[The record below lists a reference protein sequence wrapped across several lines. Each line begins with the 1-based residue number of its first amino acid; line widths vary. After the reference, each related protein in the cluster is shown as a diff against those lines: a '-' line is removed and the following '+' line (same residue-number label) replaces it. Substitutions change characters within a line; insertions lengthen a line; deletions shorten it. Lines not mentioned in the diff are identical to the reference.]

1 METIFVQQNEIKILD
16 DSMINKISA
25 GEVIERPLSIV
36 KELVENSID
45 ADAKHIT
52 VEIKNGGINFIRV
65 TDNGIGIAKNQVA
78 NAFLNHATS
87 KIKNFND
94 FETLTTLG
102 FRGEALCT
110 IAAISKV
117 NMITKTQ
124 NETLGSEIKIHGGK
138 IIAQNE
144 IAATR
149 GTTIIA
155 ENIFYNTPARLKFLK
170 RPSVEASYISNMMNR
185 FALSNPQ
192 ISFKFINNNKT
203 IFTTNG
209 NGDLKSV
216 LMYIM
221 GKNVLQNALA
231 VDIQNDKFAMS
242 GFIIK
247 PELSRGNRSYQN
259 FFINGRYIK
268 NNVVTFAIENA
279 YRNRIMTGQFPVYV
293 LNLQVDPGF
302 VDVNVHPTK
311 MEIRFA
317 NDDLIYNF
325 IFNAITATF
334 KNNSNEILVAKPE
347 IISKTFDEK
356 SSTSNNVFHESSE
369 KFDTLKIIKTPDTT
383 EKIIDEPPKQISI
396 ENDETQKFMEDYKI
410 VGCIFNTYWIIEQDK
425 KIFLMDQHA
434 AHERVLF
441 EQMKNEYDEQ
451 KNFPQQLLVPIT
463 FELTEYNAKILLDN
477 IDKIKKLGF
486 DIIALSEKIFSVKGV
501 SHNFNKYVSKD
512 FFIDLIDSFHEIPN
526 VDETK
531 MQQIMQHACK
541 KAVKAHDNLSYSE
554 IKALIQ
560 KIMSA
565 ENPFNCPHGRPTLIQ
580 ISQTEIEK
588 LFGRKK

>member
-117 NMITKTQ
+117 NMITKMQ
-124 NETLGSEIKIHGGK
+124 NEELGSEIKIHGGK

>member
-441 EQMKNEYDEQ
+441 EQMKNEYDAQ

-501 SHNFNKYVSKD
+501 PHNFNKYVSKD

-526 VDETK
+526 VDKTK

>member
-347 IISKTFDEK
+347 IIPKTFDEK

>member
-45 ADAKHIT
+45 ADAKSIT

-231 VDIQNDKFAMS
+231 IDIQNGKFAMS

-259 FFINGRYIK
+259 FFINGRYVK

-347 IISKTFDEK
+347 IIPKTFDEK

-369 KFDTLKIIKTPDTT
+369 KFDTLKIIKTPETA

-441 EQMKNEYDEQ
+441 EQMKNEYDAQ

-501 SHNFNKYVSKD
+501 PHNFNKYVSKD
-512 FFIDLIDSFHEIPN
+512 FFIDLIDSFNEIPN

-541 KAVKAHDNLSYSE
+541 KAVKAHDNLAYSE

>member
-347 IISKTFDEK
+347 IIPKTFDEK

-526 VDETK
+526 VDKTK

>member
-45 ADAKHIT
+45 ADAKSIT

-124 NETLGSEIKIHGGK
+124 NEELGSEIKIHGGK

-325 IFNAITATF
+325 ISNAIMATF
-334 KNNSNEILVAKPE
+334 KSNSNEILVAKPE
-347 IISKTFDEK
+347 IIPKTFDEK
-356 SSTSNNVFHESSE
+356 SSTSNNVFRESSE

-425 KIFLMDQHA
+425 KIFLIDQHA

-441 EQMKNEYDEQ
+441 EQMKNEYDAQ

-501 SHNFNKYVSKD
+501 PHNFNKYVSKD
-512 FFIDLIDSFHEIPN
+512 FFIDLIDSFNEILN
-526 VDETK
+526 IDETK

>member
-124 NETLGSEIKIHGGK
+124 NEELGSEIKIHGGK

-242 GFIIK
+242 GFIVK

-347 IISKTFDEK
+347 IIPKTFDEK

-434 AHERVLF
+434 AHERILF
-441 EQMKNEYDEQ
+441 EQMKNEYDAQ

-501 SHNFNKYVSKD
+501 PHNFNKYVSKD
-512 FFIDLIDSFHEIPN
+512 FFIDLIDSFNEIPN

-541 KAVKAHDNLSYSE
+541 KAVKAHDNLAYSE
-554 IKALIQ
+554 TKALIQ

>member
-1 METIFVQQNEIKILD
+1 MATNFILKNEIKILD

-45 ADAKHIT
+45 ADAKSIT

-259 FFINGRYIK
+259 FFINGRYVK

-347 IISKTFDEK
+347 IIPKTFDEK

-369 KFDTLKIIKTPDTT
+369 KFDTFKIIKTPETA

-441 EQMKNEYDEQ
+441 EQMKNEYDAQ

-486 DIIALSEKIFSVKGV
+486 DIITLSEKIFSVKGV
-501 SHNFNKYVSKD
+501 PHNFNKYVSKD